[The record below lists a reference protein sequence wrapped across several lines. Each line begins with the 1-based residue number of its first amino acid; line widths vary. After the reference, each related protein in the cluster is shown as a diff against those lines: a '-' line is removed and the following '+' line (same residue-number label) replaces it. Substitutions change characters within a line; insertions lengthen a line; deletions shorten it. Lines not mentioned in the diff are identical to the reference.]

1 MKGSGIIALLGKLT
15 LPSSSGEAPTNPLS
29 LSPVRVRVWLTE
41 LPARKIAPP
50 HPLLR
55 LRFGLGFVLGM
66 GALFLGGNCPRT
78 HENMRKSF
86 ITLNESKLVK
96 QCL

>member
-1 MKGSGIIALLGKLT
+1 MT
-15 LPSSSGEAPTNPLS
+15 LPSSSGEAPTNPLN
-29 LSPVRVRVWLTE
+29 LSPVRVRVWLRE

-50 HPLLR
+50 PPPVKVKVWLR
-55 LRFGLGFVLGM
+55 VSFGNGGTFPR
-66 GALFLGGNCPRT
+66 GNCPRT